1 MREPVAR
8 LKGRKI
14 MALGLPKSVLEA
26 EISHEL
32 IYSGLDQRAAKKIS
46 DAIAEA
52 IDKNNRRIQQ
62 QLADSGIDA
71 LLSVMSEPQSMIRR
85 ADVI

>member
-1 MREPVAR
+1 
-8 LKGRKI
+8 
-14 MALGLPKSVLEA
+14 MALGLSKSVLEA
-26 EISHEL
+26 EVSHEL

-46 DAIAEA
+46 EAIAEA

-71 LLSVMSEPQSMIRR
+71 LLSVMSEPHPMIRR
-85 ADVI
+85 ADVMR

>member
-1 MREPVAR
+1 
-8 LKGRKI
+8 

-71 LLSVMSEPQSMIRR
+71 LLSVMSEPQPMIRR

>member
-1 MREPVAR
+1 MT
-8 LKGRKI
+8 
-14 MALGLPKSVLEA
+14 LGLPKSVLEA
-26 EISHEL
+26 EVSHDL

-46 DAIAEA
+46 EAIAEA
-52 IDKNNRRIQQ
+52 IDKNNRRIQR

-71 LLSVMSEPQSMIRR
+71 LLSVMSEPQPMIRR

>member
-1 MREPVAR
+1 
-8 LKGRKI
+8 
-14 MALGLPKSVLEA
+14 MALGLPRSVLEA
-26 EISHEL
+26 EVSHEL
-32 IYSGLDQRAAKKIS
+32 TDSGLDQRAPKKIS

-71 LLSVMSEPQSMIRR
+71 LLSVMSEPQPMIRR